1 MKKKC
6 VFAGTFDPPTV
17 GHQSVIDT
25 CRELFDEVV
34 IAILV
39 NPDKTPCFSVEQR
52 KEMLRLTV
60 GERGNI
66 IVKEYWGTI
75 AELLAQENTRYYVRG
90 IRNTVDFEYENAN
103 FFASKKLNADMVAV
117 YLPCP
122 QEILHVSS
130 SIVRNSLRFKT
141 PIEGY
146 VTKDVEEYIYR
157 IFPDAKA

>member
-25 CRELFDEVV
+25 CSELFDEVV

-75 AELLAQENTRYYVRG
+75 AELLAQENTR
-90 IRNTVDFEYENAN
+90 
-103 FFASKKLNADMVAV
+103 
-117 YLPCP
+117 
-122 QEILHVSS
+122 
-130 SIVRNSLRFKT
+130 
-141 PIEGY
+141 
-146 VTKDVEEYIYR
+146 
-157 IFPDAKA
+157 